1 MFLLSAEMRL
11 HALLEMRRIRTFEQI
26 CLKNYNLGKMGGWLI
41 LSIGQEAVAVA
52 VRMAMKTMDHSIC
65 GVRGIHHALASGL
78 SMRKIMAELFG
89 KVTGTS
95 QGKSGN
101 LGLHHPEGRFWG
113 IYPICAAQT
122 PIAAGLAFQMKYH
135 NTGGVAFCMLG
146 EGSVNQGVFHET
158 LNLSQLFGLP
168 VLFIMENNKYAMGTS
183 ERRSSVFRDCLA
195 RRAEAYGMEWQ
206 CIDQG
211 HDLPTLYH
219 HIATAAEQ
227 VRTTQKPFLLEVRT
241 YRYYGFTVS
250 DANAKKYRTSE
261 EIESQKEDR
270 DPLKFLEAQLRAEG
284 AITMDDI
291 EAMKEEARDEALDAV
306 HFADASA
313 IPSIA
318 DITQHVYWELDHGTE
333 AAEHGVHLF

>member
-1 MFLLSAEMRL
+1 MQLLATEIKLR
-11 HALLEMRRIRTFEQI
+11 ALLEMRRIRTFEQV
-26 CLKNYNLGKMGGWLI
+26 CLKNYNLGRMGGWLI

-52 VRMAMKTMDHSIC
+52 VRMAMKNMDHSIC
-65 GVRGIHHALASGL
+65 GVRGMHHALASGL

-89 KVTGTS
+89 KITGAN

-101 LGLHHPEGRFWG
+101 LGLHHPQGRFWG

-135 NTGGVAFCMLG
+135 NTGGVAFCLLG

-168 VLFIMENNKYAMGTS
+168 VLFIIENNQYAMGTS

-195 RRAEAYGMEWQ
+195 RRAEAYDMDWL
-206 CIDQG
+206 CIEEG

-219 HIATAAEQ
+219 HIATAAKQ
-227 VRTTQKPFLLEVRT
+227 VRTTQKPFLLEIRT

-261 EIESQKEDR
+261 EIESQKKHR
-270 DPLKFLEAQLRAEG
+270 DPLQFLEVQLRAEG
-284 AITMDDI
+284 AVTLDEI
-291 EAMKEEARDEALDAV
+291 EAMKERAREEALDAV
-306 HFADASA
+306 HFASVS
-313 IPSIA
+313 PSPA
-318 DITQHVYWELDHGTE
+318 VDDITRHVYWESDHKTN
-333 AAEHGVHLF
+333 ADAYGVHLF